1 MAPRHRTSRPAA
13 AWRDLAPCQL
23 RIEHPQF
30 LNSGGFR
37 AALFTARAV
46 IPVTGATRGLLRRF
60 NFNNLLLVVDRLRA

>member
-1 MAPRHRTSRPAA
+1 MLSTNSAPRRSTPASHRSP

-37 AALFTARAV
+37 AAFLL
-46 IPVTGATRGLLRRF
+46 RGL
-60 NFNNLLLVVDRLRA
+60 